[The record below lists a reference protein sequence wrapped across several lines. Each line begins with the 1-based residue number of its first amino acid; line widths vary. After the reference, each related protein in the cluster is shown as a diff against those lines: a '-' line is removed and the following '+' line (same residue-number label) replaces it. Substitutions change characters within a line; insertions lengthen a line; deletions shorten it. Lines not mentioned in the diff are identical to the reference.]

1 LVLAR
6 IDRRERSEYALDS
19 MIPMCKQLR
28 ILIFLPMVLVLGC
41 AHKYTEEEYQNI
53 VNQLSACSQEVKAAK
68 EESAG
73 SSKNIAQVQ
82 KRLDQMSQDLG
93 AAINEKQELLDRNIQ
108 CLEEKKALIKK
119 LSQSSIAN
127 QEKKEA
133 QARMNKGYE
142 YISSLME
149 PERLNDN
156 IYIIRTQEKIKIV
169 IPQKTLF
176 PTSTSAWL
184 TPKGT
189 KLVKKI
195 ALGLKQMSPSSIE
208 ISGHTDGTFV
218 TDQKN
223 SAYSTNWHLAMARAL
238 SVLQIFEESHVK
250 KDRMCA
256 ISYGDAKPITDNATP
271 EGKSM
276 NRRVEIVITP

>member
-1 LVLAR
+1 
-6 IDRRERSEYALDS
+6 
-19 MIPMCKQLR
+19 
-28 ILIFLPMVLVLGC
+28 MVLVIGC
-41 AHKYTEEEYQNI
+41 AHKYSEEEYQNI
-53 VNQLSACSQEVKAAK
+53 VGQLSACSQELKAAK
-68 EESAG
+68 EDSST
-73 SSKNIAQVQ
+73 SSKNIGQVQ

-108 CLEEKKALIKK
+108 CLEEKKALIKQI
-119 LSQSSIAN
+119 SQSNVLS

-149 PERLNDN
+149 SERLNDN

-189 KLVKKI
+189 KLIKKI
-195 ALGLKQMSPSSIE
+195 ALGLKQMAPSSIE
-208 ISGHTDGTFV
+208 VSGHTDGTFI

-223 SAYSTNWHLAMARAL
+223 SAYSTNWHLATARAL
-238 SVLQIFEESHVK
+238 SVLLVLEESRVK

-256 ISYGDAKPITDNATP
+256 ISYGDTKPITDNATP
-271 EGKSM
+271 EGRAM
-276 NRRVEIVITP
+276 NRRVEIAVTP

>member
-1 LVLAR
+1 
-6 IDRRERSEYALDS
+6 
-19 MIPMCKQLR
+19 
-28 ILIFLPMVLVLGC
+28 MVLVLGC

-149 PERLNDN
+149 PEGSTTISTSSGPGKDQDRH
-156 IYIIRTQEKIKIV
+156 TPGE
-169 IPQKTLF
+169 LF

-184 TPKGT
+184 TPKGRNRQEDP
-189 KLVKKI
+189 
-195 ALGLKQMSPSSIE
+195 LGLKQMSPSSIE

-223 SAYSTNWHLAMARAL
+223 GAYSRTGIWLWQGRFRC
-238 SVLQIFEESHVK
+238 SRFSESHVK

-256 ISYGDAKPITDNATP
+256 FLWRCKAHYRQCNPGRQIHEQARGDCDYALAAVFPIF
-271 EGKSM
+271 
-276 NRRVEIVITP
+276 